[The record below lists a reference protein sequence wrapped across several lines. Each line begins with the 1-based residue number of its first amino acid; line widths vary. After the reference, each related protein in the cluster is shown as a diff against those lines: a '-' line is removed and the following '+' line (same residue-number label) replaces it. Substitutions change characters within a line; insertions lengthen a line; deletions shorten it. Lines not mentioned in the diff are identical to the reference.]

1 MRGWRMGRRVL
12 VKKIIKNNLK
22 MLRYV
27 WKNEKCIFIIAGLFC
42 LCDIISPFQDTY
54 LPKMII
60 DQLSNV
66 HLDHSL
72 LFGLVAVFLIGSLY
86 KVIMYPLYK
95 DYFTPI
101 ARTKVA
107 KALNMEMIEKSK
119 KLDLKCYENENFF
132 NQYTRALNEL
142 DSRAYGVFES
152 AISLIRYIIYIAVL
166 SSIIIIIDPFLLLIA
181 IICAA
186 VSVISNRLISK
197 MRYSYNNILTPT
209 QRGCEYC
216 KRVLYIP
223 EYAKETR
230 FYPITQLIGKKYK
243 KYIDKKLEILK
254 NGGAKITI
262 CSIISEIITT
272 ILLHGVVVAYLV
284 IKILNGDLTPGDFIA
299 LLLATSQFSN
309 QLAGFGEQWNSFYTN
324 SLYIDN
330 INKIFDYQP
339 EIESRI
345 SNQKGSRDIK
355 QIDFNN
361 VSFSYDLSSK
371 LALENINLRI
381 NKGEKI
387 AIVGLN
393 GSGKSTLIKL
403 LLNLYKPTGGTIL
416 LNGIDIMNLS
426 TDEYRQKFGVIFQDF
441 HTLSFSVIENILFK
455 SAEDIST
462 KTRQKVNIA
471 LNKVGMLEKIN
482 NLNNGADTFI
492 SKELSEAG
500 CFFSGGEIQSI
511 MLARLFIENHS
522 VLILDEPTSSLD
534 PFAEFK
540 LYNEVFEKKDPN
552 QTVIIISHKLLTTQ
566 NADMIY
572 YLENGKIL
580 EKGKHTDLMLAEGKY
595 AQLYNIQKKY
605 FTSKAELDNQ

>member
-1 MRGWRMGRRVL
+1 M
-12 VKKIIKNNLK
+12 KKIIKNNLK

-27 WKNEKCIFIIAGLFC
+27 WKNEKGIFVIAGLFC

-60 DQLSNV
+60 DHLSNGNINDSV
-66 HLDHSL
+66 
-72 LFGLVAVFLIGSLY
+72 LFGLVALFLVGSLY
-86 KVIMYPLYK
+86 KVIMYPLYR

-107 KALNMEMIEKSK
+107 KALNMEMIKESR
-119 KLDLKCYENENFF
+119 KLDLKCYENEDFF

-152 AISLIRYIIYIAVL
+152 VISLIRYIIYIVVL

-181 IICAA
+181 VVCAA

-197 MRYSYNNILTPT
+197 MRYNYNNLLTPT

-230 FYPITQLIGKKYK
+230 FFPVTQLIGRKYEI
-243 KYIDKKLEILK
+243 YINQNIKTLK
-254 NGGAKITI
+254 NSGKKITI
-262 CSIISEIITT
+262 CSIVPEIITT

-284 IKILNGDLTPGDFIA
+284 IKILNGGLTPGDFIA

-345 SNQKGSRDIK
+345 SNQKSNSEIK

-361 VSFSYDLSSK
+361 VSFAYDSSSK
-371 LALENINLRI
+371 LALEDINLRI

-403 LLNLYKPTGGTIL
+403 LLNLYKPTSGTIEQD
-416 LNGIDIMNLS
+416 GIDIMNLS

-441 HTLSFSVIENILFK
+441 HTFSFSVIENIIFK

-462 KTRQKVNIA
+462 KTRQEVNIA

-492 SKELSEAG
+492 SKELSGEG
-500 CFFSGGEIQSI
+500 CSFSGGEIQSI
-511 MLARLFIENHS
+511 MLARLFIGNHS

-540 LYNEVFEKKDPN
+540 LYNEVFEKKDQN

-572 YLENGKIL
+572 YMENGRIL
-580 EKGKHTDLMLAEGKY
+580 EKGKHKDLMEAEGKY

-605 FTSKAELDNQ
+605 FTSKVELDNQ

>member
-209 QRGCEYC
+209 QR
-216 KRVLYIP
+216 
-223 EYAKETR
+223 
-230 FYPITQLIGKKYK
+230 
-243 KYIDKKLEILK
+243 
-254 NGGAKITI
+254 N
-262 CSIISEIITT
+262 T
-272 ILLHGVVVAYLV
+272 ILSY
-284 IKILNGDLTPGDFIA
+284 
-299 LLLATSQFSN
+299 
-309 QLAGFGEQWNSFYTN
+309 YTTN
-324 SLYIDN
+324 W
-330 INKIFDYQP
+330 
-339 EIESRI
+339 
-345 SNQKGSRDIK
+345 
-355 QIDFNN
+355 
-361 VSFSYDLSSK
+361 
-371 LALENINLRI
+371 
-381 NKGEKI
+381 
-387 AIVGLN
+387 
-393 GSGKSTLIKL
+393 
-403 LLNLYKPTGGTIL
+403 
-416 LNGIDIMNLS
+416 
-426 TDEYRQKFGVIFQDF
+426 
-441 HTLSFSVIENILFK
+441 
-455 SAEDIST
+455 
-462 KTRQKVNIA
+462 
-471 LNKVGMLEKIN
+471 
-482 NLNNGADTFI
+482 
-492 SKELSEAG
+492 
-500 CFFSGGEIQSI
+500 
-511 MLARLFIENHS
+511 
-522 VLILDEPTSSLD
+522 
-534 PFAEFK
+534 
-540 LYNEVFEKKDPN
+540 KK
-552 QTVIIISHKLLTTQ
+552 
-566 NADMIY
+566 
-572 YLENGKIL
+572 
-580 EKGKHTDLMLAEGKY
+580 
-595 AQLYNIQKKY
+595 IQKIH
-605 FTSKAELDNQ
+605 